1 MCIGCMMAAQEFYL
15 KTDLNDLEVYAV
27 NEAKSLSQKLEIFV
41 RLLSQFK

>member
-27 NEAKSLSQKLEIFV
+27 NEAKSLSQKLEIFIK
-41 RLLSQFK
+41 LLSQVK

>member
-27 NEAKSLSQKLEIFV
+27 NEAKSLSQKLEIFIK
-41 RLLSQFK
+41 LLSPFK

>member
-1 MCIGCMMAAQEFYL
+1 MMAAQEFYL

>member
-27 NEAKSLSQKLEIFV
+27 SEAKSLSQKLEIFIK
-41 RLLSQFK
+41 LLSQVK

>member
-41 RLLSQFK
+41 KLLSQFK

>member
-27 NEAKSLSQKLEIFV
+27 NEAKLLSQKLEIFIK
-41 RLLSQFK
+41 LLAQFK

>member
-27 NEAKSLSQKLEIFV
+27 NEAKSLSQKLEIFIK
-41 RLLSQFK
+41 LLSQFK

>member
-27 NEAKSLSQKLEIFV
+27 NEAKSLSQKLEIFIK
-41 RLLSQFK
+41 LLSQFR

>member
-27 NEAKSLSQKLEIFV
+27 NEAKSLSQKLEIFLK
-41 RLLSQFK
+41 LLSQFK